1 MKGRLWK
8 QWLGTALALCLILAF
23 GQTSHAAKL
32 HGKSLKIGHLA
43 CLSGICAE
51 WGAAAKIGMT
61 IALEEIHAS
70 GGIGGLPVEVIE
82 YDDEGK
88 GAPAIPLLERLVNQ
102 DKVLAI
108 NGPCQSSTFEVLARK
123 LDRLQIVI
131 VSYCSSAPGL
141 SALSPWAFRNTLT
154 SDKQLEP
161 TVRRWQRAYNIK
173 TAVILYNDEDRVSTA
188 EGRDILTKLFEK
200 NGIKLLEMFTFQSK
214 TVDFAPYITKIKAL
228 NPDGIGLGSCY
239 EAGAKIAIEARR
251 QGVKAP
257 LVGGAC
263 NSTSGLIEIG
273 GPAVEGYYGST
284 AAWIDS
290 PDPKVVKFVREFQ
303 KRSTGGKK
311 PVYGGLRS
319 YDNAYLFKKIIEE
332 GGVTNNPDDLEKDRE
347 RIKNGWAKVK
357 DFPGISGLTTM
368 DAVGDGIGEVKTLV
382 VKGGVFIEGKD

>member
-1 MKGRLWK
+1 MNGRLWK
-8 QWLGTALALCLILAF
+8 LWLGMALALSLILTL

-61 IALEEIHAS
+61 IALEEIHAA
-70 GGIGGLPVEVIE
+70 GGIGGLPVEVVE

-123 LDRLQIVI
+123 LDRLEIVI

-161 TVRRWQRAYNIK
+161 TVRLWKKAYNVK

-188 EGRDILTKLFEK
+188 EGRDILPKLFEK

-239 EAGAKIAIEARR
+239 EAGAKIGIEARR

-284 AAWIDS
+284 AAWIDN
-290 PDPKVVKFVREFQ
+290 PDPKVVKFVKEFQ
-303 KRSTGGKK
+303 KRATGGKK

-332 GGVTNNPDDLEKDRE
+332 GGVTNNPDDLQKDRE

-382 VKGGVFIEGKD
+382 VKGGVFVEGKD